1 MCLANWRSG
10 WTIQGDF
17 CLLFRLLCLSAA
29 VFLLPPFGPTSTSP
43 YISANPLL
51 HAPLSSSF
59 SWWTVGVYTSGFYHV
74 AVSLVSH
81 GSLPPASLL
90 LLLFLFSFPFS
101 VSVLRRSFVWFSQR
115 HFFSLALSSLALWLR
130 PVGPL

>member
-1 MCLANWRSG
+1 MRLANWRSG
-10 WTIQGDF
+10 WTTGRF
-17 CLLFRLLCLSAA
+17 CCLLFRLLCLSTA

-43 YISANPLL
+43 YISTSPLL
-51 HAPLSSSF
+51 SALFSISF
-59 SWWTVGVYTSGFYHV
+59 SWCAVGVYTSGFYHV

-81 GSLPPASLL
+81 GSLPPVS

-101 VSVLRRSFVWFSQR
+101 VSILRRSSVWFSQR
-115 HFFSLALSSLALWLR
+115 HFFSLALSSLALW